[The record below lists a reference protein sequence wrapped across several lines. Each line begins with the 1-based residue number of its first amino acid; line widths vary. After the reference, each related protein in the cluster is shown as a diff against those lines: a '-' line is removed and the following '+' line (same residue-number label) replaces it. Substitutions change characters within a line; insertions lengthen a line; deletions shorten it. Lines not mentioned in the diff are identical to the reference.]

1 VYGLAAAAQEVG
13 CAWRVKKSGAF
24 LQGMRRFVFC
34 VRVPRTWQLGG
45 EKAERESTKKNRP
58 NFRWNGFFA
67 A

>member
-1 VYGLAAAAQEVG
+1 
-13 CAWRVKKSGAF
+13 
-24 LQGMRRFVFC
+24 MRRFVFC